1 MKKEVIFTKNDLKEF
16 IEECKELC
24 AGESNQWYGYAIE
37 NVIENHKIYD
47 FQERKTKL
55 NTQGGPPW
63 K

>member
-16 IEECKELC
+16 IEECKELR
-24 AGESNQWYGYAIE
+24 AGESNQ
-37 NVIENHKIYD
+37 
-47 FQERKTKL
+47 FQEGKTKL